1 MEAREEFSRLMAWL
15 IENSDKVDSDQIKAD
30 IMLLQGAAG
39 QLVSKLA
46 ERNAALAKQ
55 CRPRKSKPPKSAPV
69 SGPQKGNGGKSGT
82 DSSDSKNDSEDRPE
96 GLSSIQQGI
105 IKALNVPSSQPQQQQ
120 QQQRLRQQIYGM
132 QNDDVAFAKAAKAI
146 SR

>member
-15 IENSDKVDSDQIKAD
+15 IENSDDVESDQIKAD

-39 QLVSKLA
+39 QLVTKLA

-69 SGPQKGNGGKSGT
+69 SGPQKGSGGKSST
-82 DSSDSKNDSEDRPE
+82 DSADSKNDSEDRPE

-120 QQQRLRQQIYGM
+120 QQQRLRQQIYGT

>member
-1 MEAREEFSRLMAWL
+1 MEAREEFARLMAWL
-15 IENSDKVDSDQIKAD
+15 IENSDEVESDQIKAD

-39 QLVSKLA
+39 QLVTKLA

-69 SGPQKGNGGKSGT
+69 SGPQKGNGGKSST
-82 DSSDSKNDSEDRPE
+82 DSLDTQNDSEDRSKE
-96 GLSSIQQGI
+96 LSAIQQGI
-105 IKALNVPSSQPQQQQ
+105 RQAYPTIAD
-120 QQQRLRQQIYGM
+120 QRRALRQQIYGQ